1 MKGTFINTNSDG
13 VSMAKVVKSE
23 TANAMDCS
31 DMKSSF
37 PGYFSSTE
45 ENLNSLWASGL
56 IILDTNVLLNLYRY
70 SDSTKTELLAIIRQ
84 LSDRIW
90 IPNQVAKEFLSN
102 RLTVIG
108 EQSELYGSHIS
119 ALQEFKRPLES
130 QKKHPFISE
139 ELFREC
145 DTIFEKL
152 KNELETSKRFHDER
166 INNDDIKDELSGILD
181 GKVGREYGKEA
192 LETIITNGESRYSE
206 KIPPGFKDI
215 KKGGDSKLFKDRLLK
230 YGDYIIW
237 LQILEHAKNDKQSVI
252 FVTGDVKEDWWLTF
266 NGKTIAPHPLL
277 VEEFSNIVG
286 MPFHMYPV
294 DVFLERAG
302 QHLQKITSEDSL
314 KEIREVQ
321 SHEEYSNQH
330 MDIILNHTWPA
341 SNVQVETDILQENEH
356 AVKQFSIGLED
367 YKSYSDTGF
376 PDEIDLPWNEPSED
390 RTDLA
395 IRRSIAHLTQQQKRL
410 FSGLR
415 SLRSRSKGLEGIL
428 SETNQA
434 ILQKKIESINGQIIT
449 NDHKLMNLHLALSKN
464 DGRTNSES

>member
-1 MKGTFINTNSDG
+1 
-13 VSMAKVVKSE
+13 MAKMVKSVF
-23 TANAMDCS
+23 ANAMDCS

-37 PGYFSSTE
+37 PGYFSSTD

-56 IILDTNVLLNLYRY
+56 IVLDTNVLLNLYRY
-70 SDSTKTELLAIIRQ
+70 SDSTKTELLAIINQ

-102 RLTVIG
+102 RLIVIG
-108 EQSELYGSHIS
+108 EQSDLYKSHIS
-119 ALQEFKRPLES
+119 ALQDFKRPLES

-152 KNELETSKRFHDER
+152 KKELETSKKLHDER
-166 INNDDIKDELSGILD
+166 INNDDIKSELSIILD
-181 GKVGREYGKEA
+181 GKVGKGYDKEA
-192 LETIITNGESRYSE
+192 LEKIILDGESRYNQ
-206 KIPPGFKDI
+206 KTPPGFKDI
-215 KKGGDSKLFKDRLLK
+215 KKGGDSKLFNDRLLK

-237 LQILEHAKNDKQSVI
+237 LQILEHAKSDESSVI

-266 NGKTIAPHPLL
+266 NGRTIAPHPLL

-286 MPFHMYPV
+286 LPFHMYPV

-330 MDIILNHTWPA
+330 LDITINHIWPK
-341 SNVQVETDILQENEH
+341 SSVQVETNILQENDE
-356 AVKQFSIGLED
+356 SIEQLSISLDD
-367 YKSYSDTGF
+367 YKIYPDIDYSHD
-376 PDEIDLPWNEPSED
+376 IDLPWNEPTEALIA
-390 RTDLA
+390 RTDIALH
-395 IRRSIAHLTQQQKRL
+395 RSIANLTREQQRL
-410 FSGLR
+410 ISGLR
-415 SLRSRSKGLEGIL
+415 SLKERTKGLAGVLTEA
-428 SETNQA
+428 EQVNRM
-434 ILQKKIESINGQIIT
+434 KKMDVMSHQLHMNER
-449 NDHKLMNLHLALSKN
+449 KLRNLHLAVRQNGGHKN
-464 DGRTNSES
+464 TES

>member
-1 MKGTFINTNSDG
+1 
-13 VSMAKVVKSE
+13 MAKVVKSVP
-23 TANAMDCS
+23 ANAMDCS

-37 PGYFSSTE
+37 PGYFSSTA
-45 ENLNSLWASGL
+45 ENLSSLWASGL

-70 SDSTKTELLAIIRQ
+70 SDSTKTELLSIINQ

-102 RLTVIG
+102 RLIVIG

-119 ALQEFKRPLES
+119 ALQDFKRPLES

-139 ELFREC
+139 ALFREC

-152 KNELETSKRFHDER
+152 RNELETSKRFHDER
-166 INNDDIKDELSGILD
+166 INKDDIKDELSAILD
-181 GKVGREYGKEA
+181 GKVGQGYDSEA
-192 LETIITNGESRYSE
+192 LEKIILDGESRYNE

-237 LQILEHAKNDKQSVI
+237 LQILEHAEKEKHSVI

-321 SHEEYSNQH
+321 SHEEYTSQNKNMVLDH
-330 MDIILNHTWPA
+330 IWPDPD
-341 SNVQVETDILQENEH
+341 VQVETDILQENDQ
-356 AVKQFSIGLED
+356 AVQQLSMGLDD
-367 YKSYSDTGF
+367 YQTYSDITY
-376 PDEIDLPWNEPSED
+376 PHELDLPWNTSKHAVIA
-390 RTDLA
+390 RTELA
-395 IRRSIAHLTQQQKRL
+395 IRRSISKVTHEQQKL
-410 FSGLR
+410 ISEMT
-415 SLRSRSKGLEGIL
+415 SLQNRSKTLKGVLTEA
-428 SETNQA
+428 SQA
-434 ILQKKIESINGQIIT
+434 SLMEKLGYINHQIMK
-449 NDHKLMNLHLALSKN
+449 NERKLMLYHRALKDN
-464 DGRTNSES
+464 DGM